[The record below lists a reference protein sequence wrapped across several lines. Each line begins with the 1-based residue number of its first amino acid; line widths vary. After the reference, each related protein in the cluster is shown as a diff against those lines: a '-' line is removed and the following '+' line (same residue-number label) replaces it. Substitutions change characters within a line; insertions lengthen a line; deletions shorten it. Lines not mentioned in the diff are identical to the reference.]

1 MHIWGLTIFSNVLE
15 TNCCSYLAQ
24 VTAIITYSTVI
35 RYEYYRKTLMS
46 TIALIQACIASQN
59 DAVYKEV
66 ALMFAMK

>member
-15 TNCCSYLAQ
+15 TNCCSYLDQ
-24 VTAIITYSTVI
+24 VTVTTYSPFM

-46 TIALIQACIASQN
+46 TIVLIQACIASQN

-66 ALMFAMK
+66 ALMFAKK